1 MNKNNFSKLCLISLL
16 TFSLASCGEEKNEEA
31 YTDDTTFNG
40 TTYYDK
46 VETRSKFVNDDERNI
61 DEHLENG
68 VLNDSYWNSLSG
80 VWQNESAT
88 YPHNGVQK
96 RNLLYVKDGKNTY
109 LGFRGRGMY
118 NTLSDTNKNDAGYI
132 LPEGAC
138 IISKNRLGPGRYE
151 FEMAAMPRYGGV
163 SAAWTYM
170 TETGN
175 ELTSQNE
182 IDIEI
187 GGEKGK
193 DAFTHEWCTSWTK
206 KTNKS
211 TKNVDTSKVAYMN
224 DGVFH
229 KYSFDWY
236 TDYCGSGKGRVDWF
250 IDGVLISSISGGVV
264 TDKEMPLWIG
274 LWFPNWTNMASFDTD
289 YLLLKSAKYTAFG
302 GDQPYEE
309 VRAKAGYTQED
320 PSKSSI
326 QSISYDSVK
335 NINKLANSSFENFS
349 LCKQDQSYFGWNT
362 NELSEGAS
370 VKITNESNTPN
381 GHSFLLES
389 GKENTN
395 LSQWVECAYGGYTFD
410 YSLLSKI
417 LPSSE
422 INLEFHY
429 WNSYR
434 NKEVKNA
441 TSLSLTNTSWE
452 EKKGTLTLPDN
463 CYHLEMRISAKKG
476 SVYLDDSSLIY
487 KGKN

>member
-1 MNKNNFSKLCLISLL
+1 
-16 TFSLASCGEEKNEEA
+16 
-31 YTDDTTFNG
+31 
-40 TTYYDK
+40 
-46 VETRSKFVNDDERNI
+46 
-61 DEHLENG
+61 
-68 VLNDSYWNSLSG
+68 
-80 VWQNESAT
+80 
-88 YPHNGVQK
+88 
-96 RNLLYVKDGKNTY
+96 
-109 LGFRGRGMY
+109 
-118 NTLSDTNKNDAGYI
+118 
-132 LPEGAC
+132 
-138 IISKNRLGPGRYE
+138 
-151 FEMAAMPRYGGV
+151 
-163 SAAWTYM
+163 
-170 TETGN
+170 
-175 ELTSQNE
+175 
-182 IDIEI
+182 
-187 GGEKGK
+187 
-193 DAFTHEWCTSWTK
+193 
-206 KTNKS
+206 
-211 TKNVDTSKVAYMN
+211 
-224 DGVFH
+224 
-229 KYSFDWY
+229 
-236 TDYCGSGKGRVDWF
+236 
-250 IDGVLISSISGGVV
+250 
-264 TDKEMPLWIG
+264 
-274 LWFPNWTNMASFDTD
+274 MASFDTD
-289 YLLLKSAKYTAFG
+289 YLVLKSAKYTAFG

-326 QSISYDSVK
+326 QSITYDSVK

-381 GHSFLLES
+381 GHSFLLEA

-410 YSLLSKI
+410 YSLLSEI

-434 NKEVKNA
+434 NKEVKDA
-441 TSLSLTNTSWE
+441 TSLSLTSTNWE